1 MLKNLGPQGIVGLV
15 IVLAGIGL
23 IAYESLLIAAGM
35 ALVLVGLG
43 LVVKAL
49 ISGML
54 QSFGMF

>member
-1 MLKNLGPQGIVGLV
+1 MLRNLGPLGIVGLV

-23 IAYESLLIAAGM
+23 VASQNLLIAAGM
-35 ALVLVGLG
+35 AMIVAGLG